1 MAIADETK
9 DLSDHSPGRARALGW
24 RVISNPNSPR
34 RPGPEADELRAL
46 IGTMRGRRRTPG
58 ERKADETDPPE
69 AA

>member
-1 MAIADETK
+1 MTTADETK
-9 DLSDHSPGRARALGW
+9 DLPDHSSGRARAPDW
-24 RVISNPNSPR
+24 RVISNPNPAR
-34 RPGPEADELRAL
+34 RPDPEADELKTL

>member
-1 MAIADETK
+1 MAIADETE
-9 DLSDHSPGRARALGW
+9 DLPDHSPGRARAPGW
-24 RVISNPNSPR
+24 RVIRNPNPAR

-46 IGTMRGRRRTPG
+46 IGTMRGRRRTAG